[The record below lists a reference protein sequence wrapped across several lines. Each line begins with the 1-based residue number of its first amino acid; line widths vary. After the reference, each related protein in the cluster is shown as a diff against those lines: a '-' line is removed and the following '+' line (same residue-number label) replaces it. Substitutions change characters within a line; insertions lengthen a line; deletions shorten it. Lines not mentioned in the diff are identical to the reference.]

1 MLLIKGVANKAA
13 LARSLFIFM
22 RRFYRGNTKA
32 AMGTTVKS
40 QSQKQVLLLGAG
52 YTAKALIPALLSRGY
67 SVSATSR
74 KPNALAG
81 LGVTPILFDT
91 KPSPEVRQ
99 AVSKAHIILS
109 SIPPVNGRDPVVQAF
124 SGVFSQH
131 APNLEWAGYLSATS
145 VYGDRGGRWVFE
157 NEILK
162 PGTQRGKNR
171 VEAELDWM
179 ESGAPVHIF
188 RLAGIYGPGR
198 NPFGKLR
205 DGEARAT
212 IKPEHI
218 VNRIH
223 VDDIVSAILA
233 AIDKPDPMRAFNI
246 ADGTP
251 APPQDVLD
259 FAADLI
265 GANRPPRIPLDTA
278 DISPMARSFY
288 KDNKRVSN
296 ALAKATFGWV
306 PQYPDYKTGLKAV
319 LAAETKL

>member
-1 MLLIKGVANKAA
+1 
-13 LARSLFIFM
+13 M
-22 RRFYRGNTKA
+22 RRFYRGNTKVT
-32 AMGTTVKS
+32 MGTTVKS

-74 KPNALAG
+74 QPHTLSG

-91 KPSPEVRQ
+91 EVSPEVRR
-99 AVSKAHIILS
+99 AVAEAQIILS
-109 SIPPVNGRDPVVQAF
+109 SIPPVGGRDPVIQAF
-124 SGVFSQH
+124 SH
-131 APNLEWAGYLSATS
+131 AFAKHSPNLEWAGYLSATS
-145 VYGDRGGRWVFE
+145 VYGDRSGHWVFE
-157 NEILK
+157 NEILN
-162 PGTQRGKNR
+162 PGTQRGR
-171 VEAELDWM
+171 DRIAAELDWM
-179 ESGAPVHIF
+179 ESGVPVHIF

-205 DGEARAT
+205 KGNARAI
-212 IKPEHI
+212 IKPGHI

-223 VDDIVSAILA
+223 VDDIVSVLLA
-233 AIDKPDPMRAFNI
+233 AIDSPNPMQAFNI

-265 GANRPPRIPLDTA
+265 GADRPPRLPLETA

-296 ALAKATFGWV
+296 AFAQKAFGWT
-306 PQYPDYKTGLKAV
+306 PQYLDYKSGLKAV
-319 LAAETKL
+319 LAAETKP